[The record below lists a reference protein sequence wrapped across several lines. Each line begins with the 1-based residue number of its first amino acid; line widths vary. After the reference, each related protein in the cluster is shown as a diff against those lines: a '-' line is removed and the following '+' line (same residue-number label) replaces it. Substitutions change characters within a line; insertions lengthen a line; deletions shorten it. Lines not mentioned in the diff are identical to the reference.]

1 MKEAIKSYVSYI
13 GHRVDKETGAVL
25 RGSNGLCITCEP
37 GEVGEMV
44 GLVRVGEDPVVVVVV
59 VVRGGGGWRSCFVLR
74 TLLEGGRGGQ
84 TGNFL

>member
-1 MKEAIKSYVSYI
+1 M

-44 GLVRVGEDPVVVVVV
+44 GLVRVGEDLVVVVVF
-59 VVRGGGGWRSCFVLR
+59 RGGGGWRSCFVLR
-74 TLLEGGRGGQ
+74 TLLA
-84 TGNFL
+84 

>member
-1 MKEAIKSYVSYI
+1 MKGSIKSSVTHI

-44 GLVRVGEDPVVVVVV
+44 GLVRVGEDLVV
-59 VVRGGGGWRSCFVLR
+59 VVRGGRGWRSCFVLR
-74 TLLEGGRGGQ
+74 TLLEGGG
-84 TGNFL
+84 

>member
-37 GEVGEMV
+37 GQVGEMV
-44 GLVRVGEDPVVVVVV
+44 GLVRVGEDLVVVVVV
-59 VVRGGGGWRSCFVLR
+59 PGGGGWRSCFVLR
-74 TLLEGGRGGQ
+74 TLLA
-84 TGNFL
+84 

>member
-1 MKEAIKSYVSYI
+1 
-13 GHRVDKETGAVL
+13 
-25 RGSNGLCITCEP
+25 
-37 GEVGEMV
+37 MV
-44 GLVRVGEDPVVVVVV
+44 GLVRVGEDLVVVV

>member
-1 MKEAIKSYVSYI
+1 MKEAIKSSVTHI

-44 GLVRVGEDPVVVVVV
+44 GLVRVGEDLV
-59 VVRGGGGWRSCFVLR
+59 
-74 TLLEGGRGGQ
+74 
-84 TGNFL
+84 